1 MIKPDKKKLFDQVEK
16 IKKRSK
22 EIQLKSL
29 MLAYEN
35 FFLYNLENMITET
48 FVTELNKNFSTYSL
62 ISFSG
67 ETKTDNSIDLSN
79 KQYAK
84 I

>member
-48 FVTELNKNFSTYSL
+48 FVTELNKNFTTYSL

-79 KQYAK
+79 KQ
-84 I
+84 

>member
-1 MIKPDKKKLFDQVEK
+1 
-16 IKKRSK
+16 
-22 EIQLKSL
+22 

-79 KQYAK
+79 KQ
-84 I
+84 

>member
-1 MIKPDKKKLFDQVEK
+1 MIKPDKKKLFDQGEK
-16 IKKRSK
+16 MKKRSK

-79 KQYAK
+79 KQ
-84 I
+84 

>member
-79 KQYAK
+79 KQ
-84 I
+84 